1 MLLSLVSVYWLLI
14 SVWSQG
20 TSGCSVSVSVSVSVH
35 LQAWSLPIPN
45 LFSRVGNE
53 PSHEPNVNFGW
64 ARRGVVTYILQFSTS

>member
-20 TSGCSVSVSVSVSVH
+20 TSGCSVSVSVSVH

-53 PSHEPNVNFGW
+53 PSYELNVNFGW